1 MALES
6 GDPKNF
12 IHCCLNLK
20 NQFSADEIL
29 GDSDRDAMVANHLFF
44 SRMTNIGEVLLRLVS
59 RGVISK
65 TQKEQLVQKTNIEG
79 TEKTIW
85 I

>member
-1 MALES
+1 MIQ
-6 GDPKNF
+6 KTF
-12 IHCCLNLK
+12 IHCCLNL
-20 NQFSADEIL
+20 SADEIL

-44 SRMTNIGEVLLRLVS
+44 SRMTNIGEVLQRLVS

>member
-1 MALES
+1 M
-6 GDPKNF
+6 
-12 IHCCLNLK
+12 HCCINLK
-20 NQFSADEIL
+20 NQLSADEIL

-44 SRMTNIGEVLLRLVS
+44 SRMTNIREVLLRLVS
-59 RGVISK
+59 RGVISQ

-79 TEKTIW
+79 TDKIVL

>member
-1 MALES
+1 MIH
-6 GDPKNF
+6 KTI
-12 IHCCLNLK
+12 IHCCINLK

-44 SRMTNIGEVLLRLVS
+44 SRMTNIREVILRLVS
-59 RGVISK
+59 RGVILQ

-79 TEKTIW
+79 TEEIVL